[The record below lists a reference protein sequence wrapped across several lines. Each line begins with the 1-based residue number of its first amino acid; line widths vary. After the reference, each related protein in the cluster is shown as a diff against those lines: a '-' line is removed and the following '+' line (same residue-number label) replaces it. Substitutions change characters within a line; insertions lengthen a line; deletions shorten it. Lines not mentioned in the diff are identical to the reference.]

1 MTMSGRI
8 PGFTKHV
15 FPPES
20 RPFLSL
26 VANIGLC
33 LYLFLVGL
41 EIDGAIIKRNLC
53 LSATVALAGMI
64 VPFGLG
70 VGLGLPIYERFMDD
84 SVKFTHFM
92 LFTGVAFSITAFPV
106 LCRIL
111 TELKL
116 LDTTVGIVVLSAGV
130 GNDISTS

>member
-1 MTMSGRI
+1 MA
-8 PGFTKHV
+8 
-15 FPPES
+15 S
-20 RPFLSL
+20 RSYLSL

-33 LYLFLVGL
+33 LFLFLVGL
-41 EIDGAIIKRNLC
+41 EIDSNVIKRNLR
-53 LSATVALAGMI
+53 LSATIALAGMV
-64 VPFGLG
+64 VPFGIGAG
-70 VGLGLPIYERFMDD
+70 VAAAIYREFVDP
-84 SVKFTHFM
+84 SIEFTHFM

-130 GNDISTS
+130 GNDIGAYIYGMTVLS